1 MKRVLIIAIVILGS
15 VFPAMYFD
23 GGSSEGSE
31 GLSKNVPAVQY
42 ETEPE
47 SAPGELVNDDS
58 SKKDLTDTVTK
69 AEDAKDTN
77 NPGNNGGQQ
86 KPSPAPARTET
97 VRTGPSS
104 KPDNAKVP
112 EAYPASIE
120 NTGASSQ
127 PKEMLGYINTAR
139 AQANLA
145 PLRLDGG
152 LNQCA
157 YLKSKDMAVNG
168 YFSHYSPTY
177 GSPFEMMTAM
187 GIGYGTAGENIA
199 KNFSVKGAFD
209 AFMNSDGHRANIL
222 NGDFGKLGLGFYRDA
237 NYLFVTQ
244 VFTD

>member
-1 MKRVLIIAIVILGS
+1 MKRVLIIAIVFLGS

-31 GLSKNVPAVQY
+31 KLSKNIPAAQY
-42 ETEPE
+42 EGAGQ
-47 SAPGELVNDDS
+47 SAPAEPLNDDIK
-58 SKKDLTDTVTK
+58 KKDVTDTVK
-69 AEDAKDTN
+69 EAENFTETMYPANDSSR
-77 NPGNNGGQQ
+77 Q
-86 KPSPAPARTET
+86 KPSPAPAQTDAVNT
-97 VRTGPSS
+97 SPS
-104 KPDNAKVP
+104 PQPEPAKAP
-112 EAYPASIE
+112 KAYPAVSE
-120 NTGASSQ
+120 NTSASSLQ
-127 PKEMLGYINTAR
+127 REMLGYINTAR
-139 AQANLA
+139 AEANLA
-145 PLRLDGG
+145 PLKLDGE

-157 YLKSKDMAVNG
+157 YMKSKDMAVKG

-222 NGDFGKLGLGFYRDA
+222 NRDFGKVGLGFYRDS

>member
-1 MKRVLIIAIVILGS
+1 MKRVLIIAILILGS

-23 GGSSEGSE
+23 RGSSEGSE
-31 GLSKNVPAVQY
+31 GLSKDVPAVQY
-42 ETEPE
+42 EGVPE
-47 SAPGELVNDDS
+47 SIPAEPVNDDS
-58 SKKDLTDTVTK
+58 KIKNSPDKVEEAENTVDG
-69 AEDAKDTN
+69 AYPASN
-77 NPGNNGGQQ
+77 SSQQ
-86 KPSPAPARTET
+86 KPSPAPAQTDAVRTEPIPKPEPAKTPKANST
-97 VRTGPSS
+97 VS
-104 KPDNAKVP
+104 
-112 EAYPASIE
+112 E
-120 NTGASSQ
+120 NTSASSQ
-127 PKEMLGYINTAR
+127 QREMLGYINTAR

-157 YLKSKDMAVNG
+157 YMKSKDMAVNA

-222 NGDFGKLGLGFYRDA
+222 NGDFGKVGLGFYRDS

>member
-15 VFPAMYFD
+15 VFTAMYFD

-31 GLSKNVPAVQY
+31 KLSKNVPAAGYAGVV
-42 ETEPE
+42 E
-47 SAPGELVNDDS
+47 SAPAGPV
-58 SKKDLTDTVTK
+58 SKEINNHDTTDTVKKVLDSTDEMDP
-69 AEDAKDTN
+69 ASDSS
-77 NPGNNGGQQ
+77 QQ
-86 KPSPAPARTET
+86 KPSPAPVQTETARTA
-97 VRTGPSS
+97 PSPAPAPV
-104 KPDNAKVP
+104 KAP
-112 EAYPASIE
+112 EAYPPLSE
-120 NTGASSQ
+120 NTSASSQ
-127 PKEMLGYINTAR
+127 QKEMLGYINTAR
-139 AQANLA
+139 AKANLA
-145 PLRLDGG
+145 PLKLDGD

-157 YLKSKDMAVNG
+157 YMKSKDMAVNG

-187 GIGYGTAGENIA
+187 GIGYRTAGENIA

-222 NGDFGKLGLGFYRDA
+222 NGDFRKVGLGFYRDS